1 MNIRPE
7 FLPLLFAVAAAS
19 FFCRVGGFWFMRLIR
34 VTPRVEAALKST
46 PLAVMIGI
54 VAPVA
59 LRGNIPELAALA
71 TIVAIMRW
79 VPNDLVAALAGV
91 AVVAALRFLG
101 L

>member
-1 MNIRPE
+1 MNIRPDL
-7 FLPLLFAVAAAS
+7 LPLLFAVAAAS

-59 LRGNIPELAALA
+59 MRGNVPELAALA
-71 TIVAIMRW
+71 SIAAIMRW
-79 VPNDLVAALAGV
+79 IRNDLVAALVGV
-91 AVVAALRFLG
+91 SVVAMFRFVG
-101 L
+101 F

>member
-1 MNIRPE
+1 MSIRPE

-59 LRGNIPELAALA
+59 ARGNVPELVALA
-71 TIVAIMRW
+71 AIVLAMRW
-79 VPNDLVAALAGV
+79 ISNDLVAGLAGV
-91 AVVAALRFLG
+91 AIVAALRYLG
-101 L
+101 F